1 VCFVLAI
8 IDFVS
13 GCNSSSLGD
22 PPAQVPV
29 ISPASAVL
37 LPGQTVQFSA
47 AANEPVASPIW
58 LINNAQGGSAT
69 TGTITS
75 SGLYTAPSGTT
86 ATSVQVSVKNL
97 ATHMQSAPVT
107 ITLFDAKSFQH
118 GIVSPS
124 SVIPLV
130 AVYNMSAPQ
139 GATVQVQFGTT
150 TNYGLATS
158 LLPAP
163 TPGGVVST
171 PVAGMRASTTYHMQA
186 TVHLPNGNTVTDSD
200 QTFTTGALPPSIL
213 PNISVQQTPGL
224 TPASG
229 VELLSM
235 FEDNSQTQMTA
246 VVTDLEGNV
255 IWYYPIQPAATYP
268 IKPLP
273 NGHMLINV
281 FGQALDAI
289 QEIDLAGNVIS
300 QVSLSDVQQG
310 LAAKV
315 PSFPQI
321 INFHHDMA
329 KLPNGHLILLVNFNQ
344 TVNGPSGST
353 TVLADGLVDWDPVLG
368 VVWTWSTVDHIPITH
383 APNGTADW
391 THGNAVVYSQDDGN
405 LLLSMRNQ
413 NWIVKINYDNGAGD
427 GSILWHLGPN
437 GDFALPTGQ
446 DPLEWNYGQH
456 YPVLVGP
463 NTSGIFPL
471 MFFNNG
477 NNRLLDAAADLCGT
491 PGLTACYSS
500 VPTMQLNEYT
510 KNAQVLDEVNL
521 TPAFSFC
528 CGNANR
534 LANGD
539 YEYDVADD
547 LNLPANVNGPQVSY
561 IQEVTPEVHPQ
572 LVWQMNVS
580 GQLAYR
586 GFRIPS
592 LYPGVE
598 WTQSAMETAN
608 VAAKPAQKV
617 AKQ

>member
-1 VCFVLAI
+1 
-8 IDFVS
+8 
-13 GCNSSSLGD
+13 
-22 PPAQVPV
+22 
-29 ISPASAVL
+29 
-37 LPGQTVQFSA
+37 
-47 AANEPVASPIW
+47 
-58 LINNAQGGSAT
+58 
-69 TGTITS
+69 
-75 SGLYTAPSGTT
+75 
-86 ATSVQVSVKNL
+86 
-97 ATHMQSAPVT
+97 
-107 ITLFDAKSFQH
+107 
-118 GIVSPS
+118 
-124 SVIPLV
+124 
-130 AVYNMSAPQ
+130 
-139 GATVQVQFGTT
+139 
-150 TNYGLATS
+150 
-158 LLPAP
+158 
-163 TPGGVVST
+163 
-171 PVAGMRASTTYHMQA
+171 
-186 TVHLPNGNTVTDSD
+186 
-200 QTFTTGALPPSIL
+200 
-213 PNISVQQTPGL
+213 
-224 TPASG
+224 
-229 VELLSM
+229 
-235 FEDNSQTQMTA
+235 
-246 VVTDLEGNV
+246 
-255 IWYYPIQPAATYP
+255 
-268 IKPLP
+268 
-273 NGHMLINV
+273 
-281 FGQALDAI
+281 
-289 QEIDLAGNVIS
+289 
-300 QVSLSDVQQG
+300 
-310 LAAKV
+310 
-315 PSFPQI
+315 
-321 INFHHDMA
+321 
-329 KLPNGHLILLVNFNQ
+329 
-344 TVNGPSGST
+344 
-353 TVLADGLVDWDPVLG
+353 
-368 VVWTWSTVDHIPITH
+368 VDHIPITH

>member
-1 VCFVLAI
+1 MCVSTPNKEAIELNSFRPRILLVCFVLAI

-37 LPGQTVQFSA
+37 LPGQTMQFSA
-47 AANEPVASPIW
+47 AANEPVAGPIW
-58 LINNAQGGSAT
+58 LINNVQGGSAT

-229 VELLSM
+229 VELLSL
-235 FEDNSQTQMTA
+235 FEESSQTQLTTVA
-246 VVTDLEGNV
+246 TDLSGNV
-255 IWYYPIQPAATYP
+255 IWYYPIQPNAADP
-268 IKPLP
+268 IKPLS

-281 FGQALDAI
+281 NGSGLNAI
-289 QEIDLAGNVIS
+289 QEIDLAGNIIS
-300 QVSLSDVQQG
+300 QLSLSDVQQG
-310 LAAKV
+310 LTSAV
-315 PSFPQI
+315 PTFPQLVSL
-321 INFHHDMA
+321 HHDMA
-329 KLPNGHLILLVNFNQ
+329 KLPNGHLILLVNFFQ
-344 TVNGPSGST
+344 TVPGPTGGT
-353 TVLADGLVDWDPVLG
+353 TITADGLIDWDPQRG
-368 VVWTWSTVDHIPITH
+368 PVWTWSAMDHIPITH
-383 APNGTADW
+383 APNGIADW
-391 THGNAVVYSQDDGN
+391 THANAIIYSPDDGN

-413 NWIVKINYDNGAGD
+413 N
-427 GSILWHLGPN
+427 
-437 GDFALPTGQ
+437 
-446 DPLEWNYGQH
+446 
-456 YPVLVGP
+456 
-463 NTSGIFPL
+463 
-471 MFFNNG
+471 
-477 NNRLLDAAADLCGT
+477 
-491 PGLTACYSS
+491 
-500 VPTMQLNEYT
+500 
-510 KNAQVLDEVNL
+510 
-521 TPAFSFC
+521 
-528 CGNANR
+528 
-534 LANGD
+534 
-539 YEYDVADD
+539 
-547 LNLPANVNGPQVSY
+547 
-561 IQEVTPEVHPQ
+561 
-572 LVWQMNVS
+572 
-580 GQLAYR
+580 
-586 GFRIPS
+586 
-592 LYPGVE
+592 
-598 WTQSAMETAN
+598 
-608 VAAKPAQKV
+608 
-617 AKQ
+617 